1 MVLVEIAPPDY
12 DVEVYMVYATEHNFT
27 GRSIYR
33 RPGCYLNPEAAE
45 ALARAID
52 LAAAIGLRFK
62 IYDAFRP
69 VEAHRLLWQHT
80 PDPQFVAAPTRG
92 SPHSRGAAV
101 DVALIDG
108 GGSELEMGT
117 AVDTNEAQAHH
128 GRTDVSEAAQRNRL
142 TLLGLMTAAGWD
154 HYRYEWWHYQL
165 FNARSYDVLTDKEAN
180 TNIMS

>member
-12 DVEVYMVYATEHNFT
+12 DVEVHIVYATEHNFT
-27 GRSIYR
+27 GRPIYR

-69 VEAHRLLWQHT
+69 VEAHRLLWRHT
-80 PDPQFVAAPTRG
+80 SDPQFVAEPTRG

-101 DVALIDG
+101 DITLIDG
-108 GGSELEMGT
+108 GGNELAMGT

-154 HYRYEWWHYQL
+154 NYRYEWWHYQL
-165 FNARSYDVLTDKEAN
+165 FDARRYPLLSDRAAGTA
-180 TNIMS
+180 MM

>member
-27 GRSIYR
+27 GRPIYR

-80 PDPQFVAAPTRG
+80 PDPQFVAEPSRG

-101 DVALIDG
+101 DVALIDDD
-108 GGSELEMGT
+108 GSELEMGT

-165 FNARSYDVLTDKEAN
+165 FDARRYPLLADRAAGTR
-180 TNIMS
+180 MM